1 MVSFYRKLVEITSY
15 RRKIRENS
23 QKWFSYIRSP
33 RQNLSMIRS
42 LEQDCEKLEEFER
55 EVQQHA
61 DFMQERI
68 EMNFEMQ
75 VMQQLLENRR
85 HEIHLTSCGQQSS
98 LYDSQNRK
106 RGISLVRIRSIGFKL
121 TSLLLIKRV
130 GFVLKILKLGW

>member
-1 MVSFYRKLVEITSY
+1 MVSFYHKLVEITSY

-23 QKWFSYIRSP
+23 QKWFSYMRSP
-33 RQNLSMIRS
+33 RHHLSMIRS

-75 VMQQLLENRR
+75 VMQQLLKKRR
-85 HEIHLTSCGQQSS
+85 HEIHLTS
-98 LYDSQNRK
+98 
-106 RGISLVRIRSIGFKL
+106 
-121 TSLLLIKRV
+121 
-130 GFVLKILKLGW
+130 